1 MQTIREVPMI
11 VEKVQTIEVPSLV
24 IQRVEVPKFIEKD
37 RIIVN

>member
-1 MQTIREVPMI
+1 MI
-11 VEKVQTIEVPSLV
+11 VERLQTIEVPNLV